1 MGPRSRTPGATDA
14 PLRPTREVDTIL
26 VIVTAEARFT
36 RALKAGDVVYD
47 EGDRGRT
54 MFVVRKGKVR
64 ITRKVRGGTKTFA
77 MLGPGEFFG
86 ETAITD
92 DKPRAARAEV
102 VEDVQLLELDAGLVQ
117 QMVADEAEI
126 ALRILH
132 KLSLRLAEA
141 DSLITVL
148 TKRDPRTRVILGL
161 LREAEQRGEK
171 VPGTDAVVVTRDL
184 DELADELG
192 VRRTELDEAVTRMIR
207 VGVVRPVIPG
217 LEISSPHKLNEFLTF
232 LEDRGI
238 VRD

>member
-1 MGPRSRTPGATDA
+1 M
-14 PLRPTREVDTIL
+14 
-26 VIVTAEARFT
+26 VTVNAEARFT
-36 RALKAGDVVYD
+36 RRLKAGEVVYE

-54 MFVVRKGKVR
+54 MFVVRSGRVR
-64 ITRKVRGGTKTFA
+64 ISRKVRGGVKTFA
-77 MLGPGEFFG
+77 LLGPGEFFG

-92 DKPRAARAEV
+92 DTPRPARAEA
-102 VEDVQLLELDAGLVQ
+102 VEDAQLLELDAPLVQ

-132 KLSLRLAEA
+132 KLSRRLLEA
-141 DSLITVL
+141 DSLNAVL

-161 LREAEQRGEK
+161 LREAELRGEK
-171 VPGTDAVVVTRDL
+171 SPSSDAVVVSRDL

-192 VRRTELDEAVTRMIR
+192 VKRAELDEAITRMIR
-207 VGVVRPVIPG
+207 VGVVKPVMTG
-217 LEISSPHKLNEFLTF
+217 LEISSASKLNEFLTF

>member
-1 MGPRSRTPGATDA
+1 M
-14 PLRPTREVDTIL
+14 
-26 VIVTAEARFT
+26 TAEARFT
-36 RALKAGDVVYD
+36 RALKAGEVVYD

-64 ITRKVRGGTKTFA
+64 ISRKLRGSSKTTA
-77 MLGPGEFFG
+77 LLGPGEFFG

-92 DKPRAARAEV
+92 DKPRAGRAEAI
-102 VEDVQLLELDAGLVQ
+102 EDVQLLELDAQLVQ

-132 KLSLRLAEA
+132 KLSRRLAEA
-141 DSLITVL
+141 DSLNTVL

-161 LREAEQRGEK
+161 LREAELRGVK
-171 VPGTDAVVVTRDL
+171 GANPDSVVITRDL
-184 DELADELG
+184 DELSEELG
-192 VRRTELDEAVTRMIR
+192 VKRTELDEAVTRMIR
-207 VGVVRPVIPG
+207 VGVVKPVVSG
-217 LEISSPHKLNEFLTF
+217 LELSSASKLNEFLTF